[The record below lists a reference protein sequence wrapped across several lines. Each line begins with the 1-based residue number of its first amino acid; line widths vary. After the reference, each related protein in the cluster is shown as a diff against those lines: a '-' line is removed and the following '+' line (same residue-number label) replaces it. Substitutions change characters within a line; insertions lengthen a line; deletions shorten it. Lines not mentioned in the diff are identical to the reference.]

1 MKRIKTFIMFLILFI
16 LLYFLV
22 DYLVNNMVDKNY
34 EEITNITQN
43 VGQVYTID
51 VVKANKDISGGKM
64 ELNIT
69 RNLNVEDAKYIKIDF
84 YNDKDSL
91 VGSRY
96 IDPTSLNVGDS
107 KSIEIDFTYKDVE
120 RCDITTTNELP
131 ENTFKEFNKGYIGLL
146 VIIGLIT
153 LCYVL

>member
-1 MKRIKTFIMFLILFI
+1 M
-16 LLYFLV
+16 YFLV

-43 VGQVYTID
+43 VGQVYTIN

-69 RNLNVEDAKYIKIDF
+69 RNLNIEDAKYIKIDF

-107 KSIEIDFTYKDVE
+107 KSIKIDFSYKDVE
-120 RCDITTTNELP
+120 KCDITTTNELP

>member
-22 DYLVNNMVDKNY
+22 DYLVNKIVDKNY

-43 VGQVYTID
+43 VGQVYTIN

-107 KSIEIDFTYKDVE
+107 KSIKIDFSYKDVE
-120 RCDITTTNELP
+120 KCDITTTNELP

>member
-1 MKRIKTFIMFLILFI
+1 MKRIKTFIKFLILFL

-22 DYLVNNMVDKNY
+22 DYLVNNMLDRNY
-34 EEITNITQN
+34 QEITNITQN

-69 RNLNVEDAKYIKIDF
+69 RNLNVEDAKYIKVDF
-84 YNDKDSL
+84 YDKEDSII
-91 VGSRY
+91 GSRY
-96 IDPTSLNVGDS
+96 IDPSNLNVGDS

-120 RCDITTTNELP
+120 RCVITTTNELP
-131 ENTFKEFNKGYIGLL
+131 ENTFKEFNKGYIGIL

>member
-1 MKRIKTFIMFLILFI
+1 
-16 LLYFLV
+16 
-22 DYLVNNMVDKNY
+22 MVDKNY

-43 VGQVYTID
+43 VGQVYTIN

-107 KSIEIDFTYKDVE
+107 KSIKIDFSYKDVE
-120 RCDITTTNELP
+120 KCDITTTNELP

>member
-43 VGQVYTID
+43 VGQVYTIN

-107 KSIEIDFTYKDVE
+107 KSIKIDFSYKDVE
-120 RCDITTTNELP
+120 KCDITTTNELP
-131 ENTFKEFNKGYIGLL
+131 ENTFKEFNKGYLGIF